1 MQALSTFTADSIVF
15 GKEVV
20 KENNAYLVHIK
31 NTKKDSRLVFQTV
44 RVKLVSGID
53 IEESNLVHL
62 KLDKKGTHVLKSI
75 EDAIIGAAIENKLNW
90 FKKDLEDGFIRTN
103 LKSYFKTNE
112 VLTCRLNPEHT
123 LFFDEERNIIAPDSF
138 KAGSTVVAVLE
149 LPYVSFGKTEF
160 GVLVKV
166 KQMQLVTE
174 KKKECLI
181 DDTLIDEDETDYGN
195 DGSYFI

>member
-1 MQALSTFTADSIVF
+1 MQALSTFSADSLVF

-20 KENNAYLVHIK
+20 RENNAYLVHVK
-31 NTKKDSRLVFQTV
+31 NSKKDSRLVFQTV

-112 VLTCRLNPEHT
+112 VLTARLNPEHT

-160 GVLVKV
+160 GILVKV
-166 KQMQLVTE
+166 KQMQLVAE

>member
-1 MQALSTFTADSIVF
+1 MQALSTFSADSLVF

-20 KENNAYLVHIK
+20 RENNAYLVHVK
-31 NTKKDSRLVFQTV
+31 NSKKDSRLVFQTV

-75 EDAIIGAAIENKLNW
+75 EDAIISAAIENKLNW

-103 LKSYFKTNE
+103 LKSYFKANE
-112 VLTCRLNPEHT
+112 VLTARLNPEHT
-123 LFFDEERNIIAPDSF
+123 LFFDEERNIIDPSSF

-160 GVLVKV
+160 GILVKV
-166 KQMQLVTE
+166 KQMQLVAE

>member
-90 FKKDLEDGFIRTN
+90 FK
-103 LKSYFKTNE
+103 
-112 VLTCRLNPEHT
+112 
-123 LFFDEERNIIAPDSF
+123 
-138 KAGSTVVAVLE
+138 
-149 LPYVSFGKTEF
+149 
-160 GVLVKV
+160 
-166 KQMQLVTE
+166 
-174 KKKECLI
+174 
-181 DDTLIDEDETDYGN
+181 
-195 DGSYFI
+195 